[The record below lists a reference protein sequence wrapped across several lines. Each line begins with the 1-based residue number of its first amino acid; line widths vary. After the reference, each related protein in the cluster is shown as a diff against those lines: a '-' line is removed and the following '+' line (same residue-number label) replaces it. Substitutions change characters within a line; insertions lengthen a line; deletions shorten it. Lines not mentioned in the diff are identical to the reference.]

1 MVSYWLLTYCRMVLG
16 TKLDFS
22 HIYQN
27 SIGFMYLHIECQ
39 IAPGNFV
46 TVKTHFMVQSFGII
60 RYQIIIAIEFL
71 TVRKGPELH
80 SLQFQSD

>member
-1 MVSYWLLTYCRMVLG
+1 
-16 TKLDFS
+16 
-22 HIYQN
+22 
-27 SIGFMYLHIECQ
+27 MYLHIECQ

-46 TVKTHFMVQSFGII
+46 TVKTHFIVQSFGII

-80 SLQFQSD
+80 SLQFWSD